1 MFLSKMKTATVL
13 LLIIGIG
20 TGVGTLDH
28 QALAQRPQAAE
39 PTAKVTETKP
49 PNAESQKGKL
59 PRLDLHG
66 DPLPDGAIAR
76 LGTLRLQHGGP
87 GCRLHYSPDGKTVI
101 SASDLYDSS
110 GSTQTIR
117 CWDVNSGKEVRQF
130 VIPPRK
136 TPGGNQN
143 AVTSLALSLDGKTLA
158 SGTTDGSI
166 YLWDFASG
174 KQLRQC

>member
-1 MFLSKMKTATVL
+1 
-13 LLIIGIG
+13 
-20 TGVGTLDH
+20 
-28 QALAQRPQAAE
+28 
-39 PTAKVTETKP
+39 
-49 PNAESQKGKL
+49 
-59 PRLDLHG
+59 
-66 DPLPDGAIAR
+66 
-76 LGTLRLQHGGP
+76 
-87 GCRLHYSPDGKTVI
+87 PDGKTVI

-174 KQLRQC
+174 KQLRQCHGVQGTSVAFSRNGNVLASCGAFEGVPSQVRLWEVSTGKELRRLPVELPSLSAVAFSPISDTLAVHGDSTIVILIDA